1 MTGLTDQDVDTNLAV
16 KMDRDVN
23 MGGDDSSDDDKGII
37 WTLSILPH
45 RYFFFF
51 ISLAP
56 TGSSNPERHSF
67 P

>member
-37 WTLSILPH
+37 WTLSILQH
-45 RYFFFF
+45 YLCFVRFFF
-51 ISLAP
+51 
-56 TGSSNPERHSF
+56 
-67 P
+67 